1 MNLPAQP
8 SPVPAALPEPELSW
22 WWRLESSSGEVLP
35 AGAEYGDLR
44 FPSQGDAESWVGET
58 WSALVDAGVDA
69 VSLFESERL
78 VYGPMSLRP

>member
-1 MNLPAQP
+1 MNLPGQP
-8 SPVPAALPEPELSW
+8 PSHQALPEPELSW
-22 WWRLESSSGEVLP
+22 WWRLESSSGDVVA
-35 AGAEYGDLR
+35 AGGEYGELR

-58 WSALVDAGVDA
+58 WSELVAEGVVA